1 MNIANKSNSLQTRSK
16 QTAPPLTQNIMK
28 LLQVIRTLIAVCSIA
43 AATQAGAAAILNVD
57 SNGVLTGA
65 SGVTINGAR
74 YDVTFA
80 DGSCNT
86 LFNGCSQSAF
96 AFSQSTDALAAAQA
110 LMEQVL
116 VDGPDGNFDSDP
128 SKVFGCSQF
137 LCQSFIPFGKQYADR
152 FEGALVN
159 NWQESSYDNYT
170 TAFQLSD
177 TDYTDN
183 TFINFALFQ
192 LVSEESVPEPGSL
205 ALMGLALAGLALGR
219 RRRKA

>member
-1 MNIANKSNSLQTRSK
+1 MNLF
-16 QTAPPLTQNIMK
+16 
-28 LLQVIRTLIAVCSIA
+28 QVVRTLIAFCLIA
-43 AATQAGAAAILNVD
+43 VATHAGAAAILHVD
-57 SNGVLTGA
+57 SNGVLLGA

-80 DGSCNT
+80 DGSCNS

-96 AFSQSTDALAAAQA
+96 AFSGSTDALAAAQA
-110 LMEQVL
+110 LMNQVL
-116 VDGPDGNFDSDP
+116 IDGPDGNFDSVP

-137 LCQSFIPFGKQYADR
+137 QCQTFIPFGKQYSDR

-159 NWQESSYDNYT
+159 NFSQESYDNYT

-183 TFINFALFQ
+183 TYINFALFQ
-192 LVSEESVPEPGSL
+192 LVSEESVPEPGSF

-219 RRRKA
+219 SCRKS